1 MAFNLA
7 DMVNKRPKQVQQ
19 ENTSDT
25 VYRDVFKLV
34 PSKENF
40 YGTDPDRLQGLKNSI
55 QLFGVMQDV
64 LIEDV
69 NGEDHI
75 ISGHCRTMC
84 CRMLV
89 EEGHEEFR
97 KINCKYTTVKDDTRK
112 MFLEDGE
119 EDHETTQLLEKLAV
133 IQANRFREKTDWEK
147 MKEALETEEIIKGLR
162 ELTELKGKT
171 RDMVRETIGVSGT
184 QMERYHAVQK
194 KLSPEWMKEFQSA
207 KINITVARELAD
219 LDETYQKKAMEHY
232 EDHDGITG
240 AEIKAFKS
248 LQENNRDIPGQFT
261 IEQAIGQQRPPENDT
276 PVQPELQIERLFEAL
291 NKGEKE
297 RVLKCD
303 TRMAAYLISI
313 RYRDVRIRN
322 GHFNYQASKEGITF
336 NPDSIMQSSLTW
348 NELSEELVKRFGKKQ
363 KPVRIVSID
372 APEKTGKKETNS
384 GKCIHREGFNCTL
397 SEAQKVAEGS
407 GENCNEKCCW
417 NCKKHGDC
425 GYECNSSA
433 HRPIEQPEQKE
444 KTEPAKCITGQ
455 SGSGQCGAAAYCDK
469 GYNCCAQCPDDCNGR
484 CGWIESCQP
493 AAEPQDEKQQSTL
506 TETEA
511 VKALLEKYP
520 NKLKTIMRICRKYK
534 KDGEAAKETQK
545 KIAPYGWSSIAG
557 SEVEYTFMGFAE
569 GLEITVKKEKVKMKY
584 GRLIAEAKN
593 LYNPFSPEFDTEEDH
608 SGEDTEMASKTQIPE
623 TWPEYLKDI
632 PIPTDTALASYLYD
646 QERDLK
652 QILDIEKE
660 EPGLPYMTIMQQQ
673 MVVAGLRLLQN
684 CVKSMKEPEQPP
696 LPEMKNNDQRKE
708 WLRNHKAWGLWY
720 TDPHTEARYYKY
732 DFDNGARL
740 IAEEYDP
747 EPKDENSWWVPTESC
762 YLHLVGGPEPERA
775 GGVPK
780 WTYHP
785 KYNKF
790 PNSETELIE
799 FLKEIQK

>member
-1 MAFNLA
+1 MAKFDL
-7 DMVNKRPKQVQQ
+7 KGILSQ
-19 ENTSDT
+19 ESRKEMDLPEQRI
-25 VYRDVFKLV
+25 VYRSPEDLL
-34 PSKENF
+34 PDKENF
-40 YGTDPDRLQGLKNSI
+40 YNTEDIADLKESIRSLGLLQAL
-55 QLFGVMQDV
+55 
-64 LIEDV
+64 LIEKRD
-69 NGEDHI
+69 DKDYI
-75 ISGHCRTMC
+75 IAGHRRQKC
-84 CRMLV
+84 CL
-89 EEGHEEFR
+89 ELLNEGDERFR
-97 KINCKYTTVKDDTRK
+97 KIPCVYTVGTNMDVEDDDITR
-112 MFLEDGE
+112 
-119 EDHETTQLLEKLAV
+119 QIKL
-133 IQANRFREKTDWEK
+133 IQANSYRKKTGWEE
-147 MKEALETEEIIKGLR
+147 MTEALKMVDLVQELRKKTEMEGKSRDIAAGLLGTSSTQIGR
-162 ELTELKGKT
+162 YKSIRTNLSDDFMGAFKENNISLSIAEELSRLKL
-171 RDMVRETIGVSGT
+171 E
-184 QMERYHAVQK
+184 
-194 KLSPEWMKEFQSA
+194 
-207 KINITVARELAD
+207 
-219 LDETYQKKAMEHY
+219 YQRQAWEHY
-232 EDHDGITG
+232 TERGSITLP
-240 AEIKAFKS
+240 EVKAFRN
-248 LQENNRDIPGQFT
+248 LQEEHRDIPGQLT
-261 IEQAIGQQRPPENDT
+261 LEEATRQQKPPEDET
-276 PVQPELQIERLFEAL
+276 VISPELQIERFYEAL
-291 NKGEKE
+291 NRTDKE
-297 RVLKCD
+297 RVKKCD
-303 TRMAAYLISI
+303 SQMVPQLLFI
-313 RYRDVRIRN
+313 RYSIVRIRN
-322 GHFNYQASKEGITF
+322 GFFNYQGSKEGITF
-336 NPDSIMQSSLTW
+336 NPGSRLEYFLNW
-348 NELSEELVKRFGKKQ
+348 NDFAKELISRFGKK
-363 KPVRIVSID
+363 KPVKMASVV
-372 APEKTGKKETNS
+372 EE
-384 GKCIHREGFNCTL
+384 
-397 SEAQKVAEGS
+397 SENNMPG
-407 GENCNEKCCW
+407 
-417 NCKKHGDC
+417 
-425 GYECNSSA
+425 
-433 HRPIEQPEQKE
+433 
-444 KTEPAKCITGQ
+444 PAKCITGQ

-484 CGWIESCQP
+484 CGWIEDCQP
-493 AAEPQDEKQQSTL
+493 AAETPDEKQQSTL

-545 KIAPYGWSSIAG
+545 KMAPYGWSSIAG
-557 SEVEYTFMGFAE
+557 SEVEYTFMGFAA

-632 PIPTDTALASYLYD
+632 PVPTETALASYLYD

-660 EPGLPYMTIMQQQ
+660 EPGLPHMTIMQQQ

-684 CVKSMKEPEQPP
+684 CVKSIEEPEQPP

-708 WLRNHKAWGLWY
+708 WLRNHKSWGLWY

-747 EPKDENSWWVPTESC
+747 EPKDENSWWAPTESC

>member
-25 VYRDVFKLV
+25 VYRDVFELV

-219 LDETYQKKAMEHY
+219 LDEKYQKQAMEHY
-232 EDHDGITG
+232 MEHDIITQ
-240 AEIKAFKS
+240 AEVRAFKK
-248 LQENNRDIPGQFT
+248 LQEDNRDIPGQFT
-261 IEQAIGQQRPPENDT
+261 IEQATGQQRPPENDT
-276 PVQPELQIERLFEAL
+276 PVQPELQIERFFEAL
-291 NKGEKE
+291 NKGERE

-322 GHFNYQASKEGITF
+322 GHFNYQANKEGITF
-336 NPDSIMQSSLTW
+336 NPDSTMQYSLTW

-363 KPVRIVSID
+363 KPVRIVSVD
-372 APEKTGKKETNS
+372 APEK
-384 GKCIHREGFNCTL
+384 
-397 SEAQKVAEGS
+397 
-407 GENCNEKCCW
+407 
-417 NCKKHGDC
+417 
-425 GYECNSSA
+425 
-433 HRPIEQPEQKE
+433 P
-444 KTEPAKCITGQ
+444 
-455 SGSGQCGAAAYCDK
+455 
-469 GYNCCAQCPDDCNGR
+469 
-484 CGWIESCQP
+484 
-493 AAEPQDEKQQSTL
+493 QSTL
-506 TETEA
+506 TEAEA
-511 VKALLEKYP
+511 VKALFEAYP
-520 NKLKTIMRICRKYK
+520 NKLKTIMRICRQCKNN
-534 KDGEAAKETQK
+534 GEAAKAVQK
-545 KIAPYGWSSIAG
+545 EIAPYGWHAVSG
-557 SEVEYTFMGFAE
+557 NEVEYTFMGFAA
-569 GLEITVKKEKVKMKY
+569 GLEITVKKEKVAMKY
-584 GRLIAEAKN
+584 GRLVVEAKN
-593 LYNPFSPEFDTEEDH
+593 LYNPYSPEFDAEEGRCQKAADQEENAAEKQQDKK
-608 SGEDTEMASKTQIPE
+608 SNTWGMIPS
-623 TWPEYLKDI
+623 TWEEALKDI
-632 PIPTDTALASYLYD
+632 QVPTSTEITGYLYD
-646 QERDLK
+646 EERNLK
-652 QILDIEKE
+652 EILEVEEK
-660 EPGLPYMTIMQQQ
+660 EPGLPWMEIYRQQLI
-673 MVVAGLRLLQN
+673 VGGLRII
-684 CVKSMKEPEQPP
+684 KK
-696 LPEMKNNDQRKE
+696 
-708 WLRNHKAWGLWY
+708 
-720 TDPHTEARYYKY
+720 
-732 DFDNGARL
+732 
-740 IAEEYDP
+740 II
-747 EPKDENSWWVPTESC
+747 ESQE
-762 YLHLVGGPEPERA
+762 G
-775 GGVPK
+775 
-780 WTYHP
+780 
-785 KYNKF
+785 
-790 PNSETELIE
+790 
-799 FLKEIQK
+799 

>member
-25 VYRDVFKLV
+25 VYRDVFELV

-40 YGTDPDRLQGLKNSI
+40 YGTDPDRLRGLKNSI

-240 AEIKAFKS
+240 AEIKVFKS

-297 RVLKCD
+297 RVLKCN
-303 TRMAAYLISI
+303 TRMVAYLISI

-348 NELSEELVKRFGKKQ
+348 NELSEKLVKRFGKKQ

-397 SEAQKVAEGS
+397 SEAQKVAESS

-493 AAEPQDEKQQSTL
+493 AAEPQDEKQH
-506 TETEA
+506 
-511 VKALLEKYP
+511 
-520 NKLKTIMRICRKYK
+520 
-534 KDGEAAKETQK
+534 D
-545 KIAPYGWSSIAG
+545 SSDH
-557 SEVEYTFMGFAE
+557 TDDPAE
-569 GLEITVKKEKVKMKY
+569 IL
-584 GRLIAEAKN
+584 
-593 LYNPFSPEFDTEEDH
+593 PEN
-608 SGEDTEMASKTQIPE
+608 
-623 TWPEYLKDI
+623 WPEYLKDI
-632 PIPTDTALASYLYD
+632 PVPTETALASYLYD

-660 EPGLPYMTIMQQQ
+660 EPGLPHMTIMQQQ

-684 CVKSMKEPEQPP
+684 CIKNMEEPEQPP
-696 LPEMKNNDQRKE
+696 LPEMKNNEQRKE
-708 WLRNHKAWGLWY
+708 WLRNYMSWGLWY
-720 TDPHTEARYYKY
+720 TDPRTGARYYKY

-740 IAEEYDP
+740 IAEEYAP
-747 EPKDENSWWVPTESC
+747 EPKNENSRWVSTAC

-780 WTYHP
+780 WTHHL

-790 PNSETELIE
+790 PNSETELVE